1 MTVLP
6 KTLLVDVTA
15 LPGMPGKIEGIAMPR
30 NNVLVVGNDNDFGL
44 VDNATFNASGQLTN
58 DTQAKSQLIFIDLAT
73 AVN

>member
-1 MTVLP
+1 
-6 KTLLVDVTA
+6 
-15 LPGMPGKIEGIAMPR
+15 MPR

-58 DTQAKSQLIFIDLAT
+58 DTQVKSKLIFIDLAT